1 MKINP
6 DLIPAGLHIIGAVDT
21 RMVDQE
27 PSAPRRA
34 RSTVILSS
42 VGEIFLYHPNQI
54 VDALFPIC
62 NISEIHEIEYK
73 EREVHHPWKLRFW
86 KFNLSLAVFYGL
98 ILTIFGFLFLF
109 ETMLYGHGDVDIGG
123 FSNDPVS
130 SGSFSQSILSALASI
145 ILIYTIGSPIVFSLL
160 LESFVPTY
168 VTPRHITLR
177 FEDDK
182 VHQLSEKPEWRGVYS
197 LAHRFWL
204 LGTILIMISYL
215 PPMAIVE
222 FLLAF
227 ILGAFVFSF
236 VYLGFTRLTS
246 EQTESEIGELRT
258 GNLLRFRRLLDDLHS
273 KSFVEGEKSAISSNQ
288 HEITT
293 VQDRVA
299 GRIKEPLE
307 RLYTHQDVLNS
318 LTDGEWEAMLTATK
332 IYFSLAQI
340 RRCTEKMLYKL
351 TEDIGIKIK
360 SQNRGITTMLQRL
373 NQHEALPSNAIKWVE
388 VIKAIANPAA
398 HDMVEDMD
406 DFVSAFKAFVSLTN
420 WYVDHLSSE
429 DE

>member
-6 DLIPAGLHIIGAVDT
+6 DHIPAGLHIIGAVET

-98 ILTIFGFLFLF
+98 ILTIFGILFLF

-130 SGSFSQSILSALASI
+130 SGSFSQSILSVLASI
-145 ILIYTIGSPIVFSLL
+145 IFCLHDWLTHCFLFVIGIICSNICA
-160 LESFVPTY
+160 
-168 VTPRHITLR
+168 PRHITLR
-177 FEDDK
+177 FEEDK

-197 LAHRFWL
+197 LRKVVAT
-204 LGTILIMISYL
+204 GTILILVSYL

-246 EQTESEIGELRT
+246 EQTESEIGELET

-273 KSFVEGEKSAISSNQ
+273 KSFVEGEESSISSNQ
-288 HEITT
+288 HEIST

-373 NQHEALPSNAIKWVE
+373 NQHEPLPSNAIKWVE

-429 DE
+429 EE